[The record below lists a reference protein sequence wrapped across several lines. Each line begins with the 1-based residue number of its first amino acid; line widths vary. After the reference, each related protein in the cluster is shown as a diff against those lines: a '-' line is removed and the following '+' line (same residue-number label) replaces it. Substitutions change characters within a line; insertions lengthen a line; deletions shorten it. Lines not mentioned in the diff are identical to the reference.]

1 MKVVLTDTAEAQLSH
16 QFLSGIERFGFATAQ
31 KTFKRVDRFFATTLT
46 DYPRTGTYLPREDRY
61 EWPIPGTPF
70 VILYRIEENSQI
82 VRVLGF
88 FYYSQSRTDF
98 DPGTGNVP

>member
-1 MKVVLTDTAEAQLSH
+1 MKIVLTDIAHAQLDH
-16 QFLSGIERFGFATAQ
+16 QFLSGVERFGFATAQ

-46 DYPRTGTYLPREDRY
+46 DYPRTGTYLPSHNQY

-70 VILYRIEENSQI
+70 VILYRIEDTNQI

-88 FYYSQSRTDF
+88 IYYSQSRAGF
-98 DPGTGNVP
+98 DPDTGDLT